1 MSLPLILKS
10 HTLWTYIGALIF
22 NVPNVVLTSS
32 CQCPNVLFNV
42 LNYVSTHQDINSMS
56 PDID

>member
-22 NVPNVVLTSS
+22 NVPNVILTSS
-32 CQCPNVLFNV
+32 YQCPNVLLNV
-42 LNYVSTHQDINSMS
+42 PNDVPMHRDINSMS
-56 PDID
+56 PDIN